1 MEYFR
6 SIDESQARI
15 VRFRREAADHRLA
28 VVDRRRRRQAR
39 RRARLTER

>member
-15 VRFRREAADHRLA
+15 VRFRREA
-28 VVDRRRRRQAR
+28 R
-39 RRARLTER
+39 RRARLAER